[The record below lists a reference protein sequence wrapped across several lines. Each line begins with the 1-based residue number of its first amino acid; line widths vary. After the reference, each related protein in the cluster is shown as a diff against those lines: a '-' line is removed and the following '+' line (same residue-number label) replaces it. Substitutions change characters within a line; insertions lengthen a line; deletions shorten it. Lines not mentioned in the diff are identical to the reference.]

1 MEEAI
6 RFILTKGEIALAIV
20 GCMLWLL
27 LYSELVSINHALESV
42 LKIMREHIMFNSSKE
57 ADNGKS
63 D

>member
-6 RFILTKGEIALAIV
+6 RFVLTKGEIALAIV

-42 LKIMREHIMFNSSKE
+42 LKIMRSHIMFNSSDKD
-57 ADNGKS
+57 AFK
-63 D
+63 